1 MSTYLTLV
9 PRAKRYAQARHNS
22 SPSPCLRPRL
32 DLVMW
37 RDLRQKATSPN
48 YWITSVIFSAFGIIV
63 TRPRRPTSTGSRAS
77 FSFITNDTLE
87 KWARKK

>member
-1 MSTYLTLV
+1 MSTHLTLV
-9 PRAKRYAQARHNS
+9 PRAERTLRHDTIH
-22 SPSPCLRPRL
+22 PHPPTFRPRL
-32 DLVMW
+32 DLVMR

-48 YWITSVIFSAFGIIV
+48 YWITSVISSAFGIIV